1 MWGGR
6 LIKNYLMRDCTWL
19 WIVPCSVL
27 LCSPRTVSS
36 GSLSFS
42 RPGVFQRGAQGY
54 CHTEVSP
61 GTPADA
67 PLLCG
72 MPKEIQ
78 NSLPRG
84 LWTWGLGF
92 GVASASWFLCLH
104 VLSVLHGF
112 KLGGD
117 TLLSC
122 RATSQQTFGS
132 WAGLGRAGRCVCT
145 LFFLF
150 LLLFTQAS

>member
-1 MWGGR
+1 M
-6 LIKNYLMRDCTWL
+6 
-19 WIVPCSVL
+19 

-42 RPGVFQRGAQGY
+42 RPGVFQRGVQGY
-54 CHTEVSP
+54 CHTQVSP
-61 GTPADA
+61 GMPADA

-72 MPKEIQ
+72 MPEEIQ

-104 VLSVLHGF
+104 VLSVLHRF

-122 RATSQQTFGS
+122 RATSRQTFGS
-132 WAGLGRAGRCVCT
+132 WAGLGHAAPTLGPLCVH
-145 LFFLF
+145 LVLPLPSPIYSG
-150 LLLFTQAS
+150 LLSSPALRLRPNHRGAQ